1 MNTKFLNLVT
11 LSVATS
17 LLLAPAQNISSFAVE
32 PQANIKETTQL
43 LHDMGSSRGTDWEG
57 TQNQGLV
64 QESEA
69 KESRQ
74 SHPAH
79 AVAAASQTTA
89 YDQPNSAEQDVQ
101 VSNTIGGFFVTFL
114 FGSYILLGL
123 QYRRYRARRA
133 AVLLQQIEMLER
145 IWRMKPQQR

>member
-1 MNTKFLNLVT
+1 MKTKFLNLVT

-17 LLLAPAQNISSFAVE
+17 LLLAPAQKAFSFPVE
-32 PQANIKETTQL
+32 PQTNIKETTQL
-43 LHDMGSSRGTDWEG
+43 VYDRGSSRGADREG

-79 AVAAASQTTA
+79 PVAAAYQTTGSS
-89 YDQPNSAEQDVQ
+89 QPSSLEQTALVNDTV
-101 VSNTIGGFFVTFL
+101 GGLFVTLL
-114 FGSYILLGL
+114 FISYILVGL
-123 QYRRYRARRA
+123 QYRKYRTHRA
-133 AVLLQQIEMLER
+133 AVLLKQIETLER
-145 IWRMKPQQR
+145 IWKMKPQQR